1 MPRRKRKR
9 IVRQKGKRQ
18 GGPNRE
24 HQSAS
29 EVFSH
34 KDCDITFVDVKKVRH
49 QGEQALRSY
58 TEDNYMCM
66 SGDMSRNKAYTTA
79 LYVHLNTFA
88 SENDKKIVTILDV
101 GTGAHALWLKTCA
114 RIWETELRQ
123 DPSRLLL
130 LGIEII
136 PKSAVSALG
145 VLRHATKSEA
155 RIVNK
160 FSFDTTPSD
169 FELQGRTPLIDMLV
183 HEVLGNTMSTEGAV
197 GTLEDIYQKFS
208 VGVSVPFS
216 ASTMM
221 MPIAR
226 PACRHLKNCY
236 VTERLLEGRGFK
248 SMLCQKQGSRLRN
261 GHTMFG

>member
-169 FELQGRTPLIDMLV
+169 FELLVELHSLTCWSTKCWETQCQRKEPLELWKTFTKNLV
-183 HEVLGNTMSTEGAV
+183 WG
-197 GTLEDIYQKFS
+197 YQCLS
-208 VGVSVPFS
+208 V
-216 ASTMM
+216 
-221 MPIAR
+221 R
-226 PACRHLKNCY
+226 
-236 VTERLLEGRGFK
+236 RL
-248 SMLCQKQGSRLRN
+248 
-261 GHTMFG
+261 